1 VVVVVTAIV
10 GGAVSASARAVSEIE
25 SITLVR
31 VVGGL
36 RAPVD
41 VGAPAAE
48 PEHLYIVEQG
58 GLIRT
63 LARGRLLARP
73 FLDIRRLV
81 RAKEL
86 SGLFSLAFDPN
97 YGRSRLFVVAYVG
110 RDFDLHV
117 VRYRSRAGVATPS
130 SAHELLHVEMP
141 TNDTNNHFGGDL
153 AFGPDGRLYIGVGD
167 ASMPAAAQDPDSLL
181 GKLIRLDAQTDSP
194 IPELVALGLRNPWRF
209 SFDRG
214 TGDLYIGDVGA
225 RRWEEINYV
234 RRGSSSPINFG
245 WPAYEGR
252 KRGGTRSH
260 PLEPPPTPPLFVY
273 PHASKGCSSVVGG
286 YVYRGRLIPAL
297 RGRYLFGDFCS
308 ADIRS
313 IQVVAGKA
321 RKLRTEL
328 SGSRLPGLLSSFGE
342 DSRGE
347 LYAVAYTYK
356 LSQLYRLQMT
366 RH

>member
-1 VVVVVTAIV
+1 MMAIAGVT
-10 GGAVSASARAVSEIE
+10 VSRSAQAASEVE
-25 SITLVR
+25 SIALVR

-41 VGAPAAE
+41 VGAPATE
-48 PEHLYIVEQG
+48 PERLYIVEQG

-63 LARGRLLARP
+63 LARGKILARP

-86 SGLFSLAFDPN
+86 AGLFSVAFDPN

-117 VRYRSRAGVATPS
+117 VRYRSRAGVAIPS
-130 SAHELLHVEMP
+130 SAHELLRVDMR
-141 TNDTNNHFGGDL
+141 TNDTDNHFGGDL

-167 ASMPAAAQDPDSLL
+167 AQIPAAAQDPDSLL
-181 GKLIRLDAQTDSP
+181 GKLIRLDAQTESP
-194 IPELVALGLRNPWRF
+194 IPEVVALGLRNPWRF
-209 SFDRG
+209 SFDRA

-225 RRWEEINYV
+225 SSWEEINYV
-234 RRGSSSPINFG
+234 ARGSDSPINFG

-252 KRGGTRSH
+252 QRTSTPSP
-260 PLEPPPTPPLFVY
+260 PLDPSPTPPLFVY
-273 PHASKGCSSVVGG
+273 RHASKGCSSVVGG
-286 YVYRGRLIPAL
+286 YVYRGRRIPAL

-308 ADIRS
+308 AEIRS
-313 IQVVAGKA
+313 IRVVAGKP
-321 RKLRTEL
+321 RNLRTEL
-328 SGSRLPGLLSSFGE
+328 SGRLPGLLSSFGE

-356 LSQLYRLQMT
+356 LSQLYRLQTT